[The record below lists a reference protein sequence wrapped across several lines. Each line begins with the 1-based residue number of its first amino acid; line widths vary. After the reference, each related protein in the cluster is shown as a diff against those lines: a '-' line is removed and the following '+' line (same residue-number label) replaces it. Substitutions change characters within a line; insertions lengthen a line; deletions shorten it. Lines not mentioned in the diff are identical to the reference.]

1 VKSEVK
7 IKSKSGKLIELLL
20 FEATSTPQLTIID
33 SPGGFLESKEKAAEE
48 NKTLIEYCG
57 KHQMNYLSIDY
68 SNNGKHKDQP
78 VNELRFSSR
87 MKDLETAVDYATAK
101 YHSSIILL
109 GSSLGGFITLNTA
122 NYSPSIKGLILNC
135 AAVKAHICIETVMAS
150 EEYKH
155 WKQKNTAMVWGVPFA
170 YDFYEDIKRCNA
182 MKVIPSINK
191 PILWFHG
198 TDDMTVPITQA
209 YEASYHNPNI
219 ELIEIQGGGHRFGDK
234 MQQGEWEDSV
244 EDFIQSVLSNK

>member
-1 VKSEVK
+1 MKSEVK

-101 YHSSIILL
+101 YHSSIILFIL
-109 GSSLGGFITLNTA
+109 HKLSSTPEIHWHPTLN
-122 NYSPSIKGLILNC
+122 I
-135 AAVKAHICIETVMAS
+135 
-150 EEYKH
+150 
-155 WKQKNTAMVWGVPFA
+155 
-170 YDFYEDIKRCNA
+170 R
-182 MKVIPSINK
+182 
-191 PILWFHG
+191 
-198 TDDMTVPITQA
+198 
-209 YEASYHNPNI
+209 
-219 ELIEIQGGGHRFGDK
+219 
-234 MQQGEWEDSV
+234 
-244 EDFIQSVLSNK
+244 LSCTLATPDLG